1 MICQNHSNVLIII
14 NVENNLIFWWKLWYI
29 FKDTMM
35 KGIIL
40 NINISINV
48 KLFTVT
54 FDQILAE

>member
-29 FKDTMM
+29 FKDTVM

-48 KLFTVT
+48 KFFSVT